1 MKELVLDLRDKSI
14 ERVKLT
20 FYENDKVSVVYV
32 KRDVGNEVTQDKDD
46 KAQKDSKEIGKVT
59 VPNATKTVGETEIVS
74 KNEGSKRNNRWTQ
87 EKVEEFC
94 KDYASMPIS
103 EVSKKWGLT
112 KSTCTFTKC
121 KFSDT
126 YNRIIR
132 GAKGNEGES

>member
-32 KRDVGNEVTQDKDD
+32 KNDGVCAVAPDKTDIAVNKSKETKASSDVTQAAEVK
-46 KAQKDSKEIGKVT
+46 KSNTEAKSGK
-59 VPNATKTVGETEIVS
+59 KTH
-74 KNEGSKRNNRWTQ
+74 NRWTT

-94 KDYASMPIS
+94 RDYASMPIN

-132 GAKGNEGES
+132 GVEGNEGES